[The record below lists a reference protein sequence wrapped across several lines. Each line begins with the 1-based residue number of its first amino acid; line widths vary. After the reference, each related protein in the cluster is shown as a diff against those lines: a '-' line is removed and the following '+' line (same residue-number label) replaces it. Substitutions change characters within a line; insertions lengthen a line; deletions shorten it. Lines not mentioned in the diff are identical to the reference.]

1 MDQES
6 LTNIVRDVLHGAPA
20 WVRADLSSSDAMLRE
35 RAEDVLA
42 GMIAARLAKLL
53 PSGAGKSLPGKTSD
67 PGAPEG

>member
-6 LTNIVRDVLHGAPA
+6 LTTIMRDVLHGAPV

-53 PSGAGKSLPGKTSD
+53 PSGAGQSLPGKALD